1 MISLPNEPPRLR
13 QLSHLRNISWLGLLP
28 PWQAVTCSS
37 TEAQQQFGRLPS
49 DDSAHSFVPLFL
61 SLPSFSSSSANTK
74 FYMHFVKSFFQGNAN
89 STEGKG
95 LVFMEPTAPCRNDWE
110 LPGFPQAGITPAG
123 WHQSSHSTSPPYPW
137 ERGQCQLPP
146 GTGEI
151 GKFQE

>member
-13 QLSHLRNISWLGLLP
+13 QLSHLRNISWFGLLP
-28 PWQAVTCSS
+28 PWQAVTCGS

-95 LVFMEPTAPCRNDWE
+95 LAFMEPTAVGMTESSQD
-110 LPGFPQAGITPAG
+110 FPKLASPLQAGTRALTPHLHPTHG
-123 WHQSSHSTSPPYPW
+123 N
-137 ERGQCQLPP
+137 RGSVSCLLEQV
-146 GTGEI
+146 
-151 GKFQE
+151 K